1 MTTIRGFNTLRARS
15 YILRLPLFTRII
27 ILVLALFW
35 GLSIQSIW
43 DVKYW
48 GALIPDQIS
57 ITAAYRLSTY
67 PLVHFNFIHAVLNIV
82 ALTPL
87 VERFEREYGTIT
99 SLALFF
105 GPLTTLPGFLYLI
118 VELYILRGNTVVMG
132 ASVWVFLLLGMEAM
146 RTYRTTNPHF
156 AIGSHQI
163 PTWTTPLIMVLIVA
177 ALIPNT
183 SLLGHLCGLGVGYV
197 CGMGYIKYLAPP
209 VGASLDRVAPQPPRR
224 SAPLCERGPKDLRPL
239 RRLADDKPVRRKRA
253 QPAGRRRAAPR
264 PLMDKH
270 VSWPPYPGIELTL

>member
-209 VGASLDRVAPQPPRR
+209 EWALRWIESRLNLLGVLPHFVSVDQKTYGRFGVLPTTNRSGG
-224 SAPLCERGPKDLRPL
+224 SAPRQLVGGAQRLGP
-239 RRLADDKPVRRKRA
+239 
-253 QPAGRRRAAPR
+253 
-264 PLMDKH
+264 
-270 VSWPPYPGIELTL
+270 